1 MINNFFQILHKYEP
15 NNISRS
21 KWFFIIW
28 CIIMIIFR
36 EPNLIIQPRIWAEE
50 GSIFYSWATN
60 HSFIENFSSALV
72 GYYTGFN
79 FFVAFLQSLFPIDYI
94 ASISTW
100 VGFLIQL
107 IPIYIILNTDHPIWN
122 RYYKK
127 VILVIFYLLITPPEL
142 MLNTTNSHF
151 IFGLISFQI
160 LVIPTENLTNYQK
173 WFFRVLLL
181 IGCLSGPS
189 SCFFAPLFLVKA
201 YQNNSK
207 ENKIQASI
215 VLASTMIQF
224 YFILKTILYENQY
237 GRLQVFNF
245 SYTFD
250 AFIRDNF
257 GCGFDLMGLNDKKNF
272 GLFILCLSIII
283 FYKNRKNIVYQY
295 FIYGFV
301 ITSILSTL
309 GSLNMA
315 GSLRYSFIPTFMLI
329 CIFLNELYNSN
340 ENNNWIFK
348 ITYLI
353 LIVTLTSN
361 ILTYRTSMNSVYKDD
376 YPIFSNEI
384 EKWKLDRNYNIK
396 IHPLTDDFVWEIDLN
411 HSKTKSD
418 LKFFKPI
425 PK

>member
-1 MINNFFQILHKYEP
+1 
-15 NNISRS
+15 
-21 KWFFIIW
+21 
-28 CIIMIIFR
+28 MIIFR
-36 EPNLIIQPRIWAEE
+36 EPILIIQPRIWAEE
-50 GSIFYSWATN
+50 GSIFYSWAAN
-60 HSFIENFSSALV
+60 HSFYENFSSALV

-79 FFVAFLQSLFPIDYI
+79 FFVASLQSLFPIDYI
-94 ASISTW
+94 AFISTW
-100 VGFLIQL
+100 IGFLIQL

-122 RYYKK
+122 RYFKK
-127 VILVIFYLLITPPEL
+127 VILVIFYLFITPPEL

-160 LVIPTENLTNYQK
+160 LVVPTENLTNFQR
-173 WFFRVLLL
+173 WLFRILLL

-189 SCFFAPLFLVKA
+189 SCFFAPLFFMKA

-207 ENKIQASI
+207 ENKIQATI
-215 VLASTMIQF
+215 VLFSTMLQF

-237 GRLQVFNF
+237 GRLQVFDFFN
-245 SYTFD
+245 TFD

-272 GLFILCLSIII
+272 GLFIFCNTIII
-283 FYKNRKNIVYQY
+283 FYRNRKNTVYQY

-309 GSLNMA
+309 GSLNME

-329 CIFLNELYNSN
+329 CIFLNELYRNS
-340 ENNNWIFK
+340 EKNNWIFK
-348 ITYLI
+348 IPYIIL
-353 LIVTLTSN
+353 LIVFTSN
-361 ILTYRTSMNSVYKDD
+361 LLTYRTSMKTVYNEA
-376 YPIFSNEI
+376 YPIFNEEI
-384 EKWKLDRNYNIK
+384 EKWKLDNNYTIK